1 MEIIIPLSDTA
12 GNITGY
18 EEKIE
23 VHKKGLLHLAFSVL
37 VFNTRGQL
45 LLQKRADGKYH
56 SPSLWTNTCCGHP
69 NRGEEIGEAAERR
82 LAEEMG
88 FTCTLTHRFTFHYR
102 AAFTNGLFENEIDH
116 VFFGTYE
123 GAISPDPQE
132 ISDYR
137 WVDMDDLQ
145 SDAEESPEKYTVWFK
160 EILKQLNSLPVIT
173 SL

>member
-45 LLQKRADGKYH
+45 LLQKRADEKYH

-88 FTCTLTHRFTFHYR
+88 FTCTLTHRFTFHYQ

-116 VFFGTYE
+116 VFSGTYE
-123 GAISPDPQE
+123 GAVSPDPQE

-160 EILKQLNSLPVIT
+160 EILKQLHSLPAIT